1 MDKVLIIIIQ
11 TNSEFGGTHSGSIYI
26 IEDTLNLKS
35 PTVYKTI
42 IKEDRK
48 LKKQLILRK
57 LK

>member
-11 TNSEFGGTHSGSIYI
+11 TNSEVGGTHSGSIYI

-48 LKKQLILRK
+48 PKKQLILRK